1 MNTYEFGKFLAQLRK
16 EKGLT
21 QLQLAKQL
29 NVTDK
34 AISRW
39 ETGKNYPD
47 IEIFEELSNILDVS
61 ISELLEGKRIE
72 KENLF
77 IISEEHIVKQIKKN
91 KKNKKI
97 YRIIISVVI
106 VFSIIFSYFAMK
118 TNGVFD
124 GVIYNQ
130 IPCYSND
137 ILTIMNN
144 IDGYISQRPK
154 SSGKFIIDWGDI
166 FIEHDKTTN
175 DILYLS
181 GTCENGRAFYINTM
195 YDEMNPVNSSC
206 FIGEFRKNQECT
218 DGIPFNDLKQ
228 IVSQLDLS
236 SLPNH
241 EKYGLS
247 IEGIYTYNKHNLNSN
262 DYQKNILKYIFSN
275 SVLQRYTDNYLSG
288 KYLLITISGFDNGSG
303 QNIAYIFYE
312 K

>member
-106 VFSIIFSYFAMK
+106 VFSIIFGYFAMK

-154 SSGKFIIDWGDI
+154 SSGEFIIDWGDI

>member
-106 VFSIIFSYFAMK
+106 VFSIIFGYFAMK

-130 IPCYSND
+130 ISCYSND

-154 SSGKFIIDWGDI
+154 SSGEFIIDWGDF

-262 DYQKNILKYIFSN
+262 DYQKNIEKYIFSN

>member
-106 VFSIIFSYFAMK
+106 VFSIIFGYFAMK

-154 SSGKFIIDWGDI
+154 SSGEFIIDWGDI

-195 YDEMNPVNSSC
+195 YDEINPVNSSC

>member
-106 VFSIIFSYFAMK
+106 VFSIIFGYFAMK

-154 SSGKFIIDWGDI
+154 SNGEFIIDWGDI

-195 YDEMNPVNSSC
+195 YDEINPVNSSC

>member
-16 EKGLT
+16 EKGIT
-21 QLQLAKQL
+21 QIQLAEQL

-47 IEIFEELSNILDVS
+47 IEMFEKLSNVLDVS

-77 IISEEHIVKQIKKN
+77 IVSEEQVVKQIKKN
-91 KKNKKI
+91 KKSNKKH
-97 YRIIISVVI
+97 RIIIFIVI
-106 VFSIIFSYFAMK
+106 VFAIIFGCIAMK
-118 TNGVFD
+118 ANGVFD
-124 GVIYNQ
+124 GVVYNE

-144 IDGYISQRPK
+144 IDGYISQKPK
-154 SSGKFIIDWGDI
+154 ANGDFIIDYGFF

-175 DILYLS
+175 DIFYLS
-181 GTCENGRAFYINTM
+181 GTCENGRAFYTNTI
-195 YDEMNPVNSSC
+195 YDETSPVNSSC
-206 FIGEFRKNQECT
+206 FIGEFRKNQECA
-218 DGIPFNDLKQ
+218 DGIPFDDLKR

-241 EKYGLS
+241 EKYELS

-262 DYQKNILKYIFSN
+262 GYQKSIKKFVFSEGVLRHCTENI
-275 SVLQRYTDNYLSG
+275 LSG
-288 KYLLITISGFDNGSG
+288 KFMLITITGFDNGSG
-303 QNIAYIFYE
+303 HNIAYIFY
-312 K
+312 KK